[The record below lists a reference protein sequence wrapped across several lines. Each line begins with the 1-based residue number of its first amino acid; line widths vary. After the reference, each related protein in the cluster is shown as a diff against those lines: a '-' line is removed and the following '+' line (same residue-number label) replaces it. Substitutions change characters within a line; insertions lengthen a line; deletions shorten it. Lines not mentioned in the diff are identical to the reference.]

1 MTHKLKPTQQNKK
14 HLKHNRKLR
23 FNMLLTKY
31 QQKLYSF
38 IGTGMYY
45 IFIHPVNYIKSSIK
59 EERNRYWLLHS
70 HELKVKMFN
79 EIQNEI
85 EYDLYRQAE
94 MLIRNNYGYTVTDKI
109 LEKVENKCDI
119 HIAEL
124 IRSSNTY
131 SCQHRRDKNFK
142 FTNIYNELEGK
153 HLSNKQL
160 NWIAEECL
168 DHIERYFKYV
178 NDDTF
183 VERKIDKVVDREYNR
198 VDEEYIVIKFK

>member
-14 HLKHNRKLR
+14 YLKHNRKLR
-23 FNMLLTKY
+23 FNMLLAKY
-31 QQKLYSF
+31 QEKMYSF
-38 IGTGMYY
+38 IGTGLYY
-45 IFIHPVNYIKSSIK
+45 IFIHPVNYVKFAIE

-85 EYDLYRQAE
+85 EYDLYKQAG
-94 MLIRNNYGYTVTDKI
+94 MLIKHNYGYTVTDKI
-109 LEKVENKCDI
+109 LEKVESKCDI
-119 HIAEL
+119 HIGEL
-124 IRSSNTY
+124 IRNSETY
-131 SCQHRRDKNFK
+131 SCQHRRDKSYK

-153 HLSNKQL
+153 HLSDKQL
-160 NWIAEECL
+160 NWVTEECL

-183 VERKIDKVVDREYNR
+183 VERKVDKVVDREYNR
-198 VDEEYIVIKFK
+198 VDEEYLMIKFK